1 MENPFMIPYSNG
13 IAKGNALPSSKLW
26 INGAQEMIVDD
37 DGKRHV
43 YFKSY
48 SALNKGRSLKMKIL
62 GFFTLCTKK
71 MLFGFPSSI

>member
-37 DGKRHV
+37 DGERHM
-43 YFKSY
+43 YIS
-48 SALNKGRSLKMKIL
+48 NPIQ
-62 GFFTLCTKK
+62 
-71 MLFGFPSSI
+71 P